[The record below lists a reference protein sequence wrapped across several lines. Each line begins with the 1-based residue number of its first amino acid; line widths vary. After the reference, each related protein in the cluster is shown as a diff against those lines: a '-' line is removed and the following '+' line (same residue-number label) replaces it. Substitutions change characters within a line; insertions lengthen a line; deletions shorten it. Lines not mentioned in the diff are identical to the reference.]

1 MGAIAEHE
9 QIAAHPGSP
18 PSRAYT
24 PFAAT
29 SGPLT
34 PLQQQPLQEPS
45 SPSGL
50 SDASARHGSGTM
62 EVVKGIWPV
71 MISLFL
77 SGTVGI
83 MVFPFFTYATS
94 SGWLKDLLPKVSL
107 AATTIGL

>member
-24 PFAAT
+24 PFAPT

-34 PLQQQPLQEPS
+34 PPHQQHHPQAS
-45 SPSGL
+45 SPSAA
-50 SDASARHGSGTM
+50 SDSSARHGSGTM
-62 EVVKGIWPV
+62 EVVRGIWPV

-83 MVFPFFTYATS
+83 MVFPFFTYVPS
-94 SGWLKDLLPKVSL
+94 SGWLKDLLPKVSN
-107 AATTIGL
+107 